1 MLVKDK
7 MTVNPRVVTPDVR
20 INEALK
26 MMKEGRFRRLPV
38 VQGGKLVGIV
48 TDKELREA
56 TPSKATSLSAHEL
69 NYLLDKTTVG
79 DAMHKHPLTVQ
90 EDDLI
95 ETAALMMRNNKVG
108 ALPVMRGKLLVGI
121 ITESDIFDT
130 FIDMMGIR
138 GQGVRLRLTLPDVA
152 GSLAEVTRIISAYNC
167 NISNIVYSGDGELLV
182 RLEDGDIDQATAALK
197 SAGFLE

>member
-1 MLVKDK
+1 MLVKDR
-7 MTVNPRVVTPDVR
+7 MTVNPQVVTPDIRVS
-20 INEALK
+20 EALK
-26 MMKEGRFRRLPV
+26 IMKEGRFRRLPV
-38 VQGGKLVGIV
+38 VQAGKLVGIV
-48 TDKELREA
+48 TDKELRDA
-56 TPSKATSLSAHEL
+56 TPSKATSLSMHEL

-130 FIDMMGIR
+130 FTDMMGIR
-138 GQGVRLRLTLPDVA
+138 GQGKRLHLTLPDVV
-152 GSLAEVTRIISAYNC
+152 GSLAEVTQIISRFNC
-167 NISNIVYSGDGELLV
+167 NICNIVYSGDGELLV
-182 RLEDGDIDQATAALK
+182 RLEDGDIDGATAALK
-197 SAGFLE
+197 QAGFM

>member
-7 MTVNPRVVTPDVR
+7 MTTRPFVVTPDIR
-20 INEALK
+20 ISEALK
-26 MMKEGRFRRLPV
+26 IMKDGRFRRLPV

-56 TPSKATSLSAHEL
+56 TPSKATALSVHEL
-69 NYLLDKTTVG
+69 NKTTVG

-108 ALPVMRGKLLVGI
+108 ALPVMKDKMLVGI

-130 FIDMMGIR
+130 FLDMMGIR
-138 GQGVRLRLTLPDVA
+138 GHGRRLQLNLPDVA
-152 GSLAEVTRIISAYNC
+152 GSLANVTRIISQYDC
-167 NISNIVYSGDGELLV
+167 NISNIVYSGEGELIV
-182 RLEDGDIDQATAALK
+182 RLEDGNIEGAAAELK
-197 SAGFLE
+197 KAGYMK

>member
-1 MLVKDK
+1 MLVKEK
-7 MTVNPRVVTPDVR
+7 MTTNLYVVTPDLRVT
-20 INEALK
+20 EALK

-48 TDKELREA
+48 TDKELQNA
-56 TPSKATSLSAHEL
+56 MPSKATALSVHEL

-95 ETAALMMRNNKVG
+95 ETAALVMRNNKVG
-108 ALPVMRGKLLVGI
+108 ALPVMRGQALVGI

-130 FIDMMGIR
+130 FLDMMGIR
-138 GQGVRLRLTLPDVA
+138 GAGKRLRLILPDVA
-152 GSLAEVTRIISAYNC
+152 GSLADVTRIISEHGC
-167 NISNIVYSGDGELLV
+167 NICNIVYSGDGEVLV
-182 RLEDGDIDQATAALK
+182 RLEDGNIDGAAAALK
-197 SAGFLE
+197 SAKYLN